1 MNGEARAAVKA
12 SGLTKYYDTLLA
24 VDHISFDI
32 TPGEIFG
39 FLGPNGAGKTST
51 IRMLMNLIR
60 PSEGSA
66 AILGMD
72 TVRDSLAVKAQ
83 VGIVPEVSNIFP
95 ELSTFNNLTFT
106 GALYGMSH
114 RNKIGRAGELM
125 ELFALEEHRNKKAME
140 LSMGLR
146 RRLAIAMSIMHRP
159 KVIFL
164 DEPTSGLDVASSRG
178 IRDTV
183 RELNGEGVT
192 FFLTTHNMD
201 EANQLCGRIAV
212 INRGRLIA
220 VDTPERLKQAAA
232 ESQMVEVA
240 FDRELEPA
248 EMEGL
253 SCLEDCSELQPEAG
267 KYRLRTSDPARIL
280 RGLYPFMERSG
291 LEPLS
296 INTLG
301 PSLEEVFLR
310 LTEGEKEPDVDG

>member
-1 MNGEARAAVKA
+1 MNGEAGVAVKV

-32 TPGEIFG
+32 AHGEIFG

-95 ELSTFNNLTFT
+95 ELSTLNNLTFT
-106 GALYGMSH
+106 GALYGMSR
-114 RNKIGRAGELM
+114 RNKIKRAGELI
-125 ELFALEEHRNKKAME
+125 ELFDLEEHRNKKANE

-159 KVIFL
+159 RVIFL

-201 EANQLCGRIAV
+201 EANQLCRRIAV

-220 VDTPERLKQAAA
+220 VDTPGRLKQAAA
-232 ESQMVEVA
+232 ESQVVEVA
-240 FDRELEPA
+240 FNRELEPA
-248 EMEGL
+248 EAEEL
-253 SCLEDCSELQPEAG
+253 SCLEDCSQLQPEAG

-280 RGLYPFMERSG
+280 QGLYPFMDRSG

-301 PSLEEVFLR
+301 PSLEDVFLR
-310 LTEGEKEPDVDG
+310 LTEGEMELDGDG

>member
-1 MNGEARAAVKA
+1 MEGSGAAVTA
-12 SGLTKYYDTLLA
+12 NGLTKYYDSLLA
-24 VDHISFDI
+24 VDHITFEI
-32 TPGEIFG
+32 AHGEIFG

-95 ELSTFNNLTFT
+95 ELSTLNNLTFT
-106 GALYGMSH
+106 GALYGMGRRNRMARASELIDLFDLAEHQH
-114 RNKIGRAGELM
+114 R
-125 ELFALEEHRNKKAME
+125 KAVE

-159 KVIFL
+159 RIIFL
-164 DEPTSGLDVASSRG
+164 DEPTSGLDVSSARA

-201 EANQLCGRIAV
+201 EANQLCRRIAV

-232 ESQMVEVA
+232 ESQVVEAV

-248 EMEGL
+248 EVEELSGLEG
-253 SCLEDCSELQPEAG
+253 CSQLLPEAG
-267 KYRLRTSDPARIL
+267 KYRMRTSDPARIL
-280 RGLYPFMERSG
+280 QGLYPFMHRSG
-291 LEPLS
+291 IKPVS

-301 PSLEEVFLR
+301 PSLEDVFIR
-310 LTEGEKEPDVDG
+310 LTEGGKEAAGDG